1 METIQK
7 AGAFA
12 LIMTAKCL
20 REALTTLADIRDGA
34 DRRQSSEAEI
44 RALRSQLAS
53 MNASLE
59 EIKESL
65 RPTDTW
71 ENTTMVQ

>member
-1 METIQK
+1 MRTIQK

-20 REALTTLADIRDGA
+20 REALSTLADLREGA
-34 DRRQSSEAEI
+34 DPRQSGETEI
-44 RALRSQLAS
+44 RALRSQLES
-53 MNASLE
+53 MNASIE

-65 RPTDTW
+65 RPTDAW
-71 ENTTMVQ
+71 DNSMVQ

>member
-1 METIQK
+1 MRTIQK

-20 REALTTLADIRDGA
+20 REALSTLADLTEGA
-34 DRRQSSEAEI
+34 DPRQGGETEI
-44 RALRSQLAS
+44 RALRSQLES
-53 MNASLE
+53 MNASIE

-65 RPTDTW
+65 RPTDAW
-71 ENTTMVQ
+71 DNSLVQ

>member
-1 METIQK
+1 MRTIQK

-20 REALTTLADIRDGA
+20 REALTRLAELREGA
-34 DRRQSSEAEI
+34 DRRQEGETEI
-44 RALRSQLAS
+44 RALRSQLES

-65 RPTDTW
+65 RPTDAW
-71 ENTTMVQ
+71 DNSLVQ

>member
-1 METIQK
+1 MRTIQK

-20 REALTTLADIRDGA
+20 REALSTLADLREGA
-34 DRRQSSEAEI
+34 DRPQDGETEI
-44 RALRSQLAS
+44 RALRSQLES

-65 RPTDTW
+65 RSPDAW
-71 ENTTMVQ
+71 DNSLVQ

>member
-20 REALTTLADIRDGA
+20 REALSTLADLRDAA
-34 DRRQSSEAEI
+34 DQRLTREAEI
-44 RALRSQLAS
+44 RALRSELET

-59 EIKESL
+59 QIKESL
-65 RPTDTW
+65 RPGQGWD
-71 ENTTMVQ
+71 NLLVQ